1 MMKEISKNKQERL
14 TSALKQSGIYSL
26 QSHESID
33 IADNTNSSI
42 KAFCDFLLKCTCVV
56 HFQY

>member
-26 QSHESID
+26 QSLESID

-56 HFQY
+56 HFQC

>member
-1 MMKEISKNKQERL
+1 MKGISKNKQERL

-33 IADNTNSSI
+33 IAGNTNSSI
-42 KAFCDFLLKCTCVV
+42 KAFCDFLL
-56 HFQY
+56 